1 MRKIFTL
8 FILLLLLPVTVG
20 AQTTANDINYN
31 YYTWDD
37 TNHALTRHSGTAT
50 ATDVTESDTSWGE
63 NDDQEHWYVVNGD
76 ITISSRISV
85 TGDVHLILADGCKL
99 TANSGIQVQD
109 DDNDISNGSSN
120 SLTIYAQSEG
130 DGMGVLA
137 ASGGEKML
145 ALAETQEAL
154 VARLL
159 FMVAW
164 LVPQVVMARVLAEA
178 STSAAAK
185 EVLVARFIF
194 MVAWLVL
201 QVV

>member
-1 MRKIFTL
+1 MYKQTKTTRIYEENL
-8 FILLLLLPVTVG
+8 YFIYPAVAAARHGG

-178 STSAAAK
+178 
-185 EVLVARFIF
+185 
-194 MVAWLVL
+194 
-201 QVV
+201 